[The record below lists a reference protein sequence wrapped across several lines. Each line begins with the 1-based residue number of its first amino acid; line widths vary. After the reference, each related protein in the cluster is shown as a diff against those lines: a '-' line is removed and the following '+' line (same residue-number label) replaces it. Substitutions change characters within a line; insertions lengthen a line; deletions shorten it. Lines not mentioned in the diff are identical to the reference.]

1 MLSKLVKISSLDD
14 LQNAKRRHNGL
25 WAIGTIFRATEEI
38 MHLFKTNFMLANNP
52 SKYAFIEELKCL
64 VDINDK
70 FLELE
75 VSNITPANAL
85 ELYDYVDNLR
95 ANMIR
100 SLTITVQGPNGEDL
114 VGFASSKNTTIELL
128 PAIETLTNAYH
139 ELVEQSRHN
148 LLASISIN
156 TSLDHSEFDQ
166 LRKLC
171 SKLQCMQDHEIRANL
186 TNDTFEFLRLAKH
199 IDPAIKNSLAFQNQG
214 L

>member
-1 MLSKLVKISSLDD
+1 MLNKLVKMSSLDD
-14 LQNAKRRHNGL
+14 LQNAKHRHNGL
-25 WAIGTIFRATEEI
+25 WAIGSIFRATEEI

-64 VDINDK
+64 VELNDK

-75 VSNITPANAL
+75 VSDITPANAL
-85 ELYDYVDNLR
+85 ELYDFVDNLR

-100 SLTITVQGPNGEDL
+100 SLTITVNGEDL

-156 TSLDHSEFDQ
+156 PSLDHSEFDQ

-186 TNDTFEFLRLAKH
+186 TNNTFEFLRLAKH

>member
-1 MLSKLVKISSLDD
+1 MLSKLVKISSLDE
-14 LQNAKRRHNGL
+14 LQNAKLRHNGL
-25 WAIGTIFRATEEI
+25 WAIGSIFRASKEI

-52 SKYAFIEELKCL
+52 SKYAFIAELECL
-64 VDINDK
+64 VDLNDK
-70 FLELE
+70 FLELDI
-75 VSNITPANAL
+75 SNITPANAL
-85 ELYDYVDNLR
+85 EIYDYVDNLR

-100 SLTITVQGPNGEDL
+100 SLTIQVNGADL

-156 TSLDHSEFDQ
+156 PSLDHSEFDQ

-171 SKLQCMQDHEIRANL
+171 SRLQCMQDHEIRASL
-186 TNDTFEFLRLAKH
+186 TNNTFEFLRLAKQ

>member
-1 MLSKLVKISSLDD
+1 MLNKLVKISSLDD
-14 LQNAKRRHNGL
+14 LQNAKHRHNGL
-25 WAIGTIFRATEEI
+25 WAIGSIFRATEEV

-52 SKYAFIEELKCL
+52 SKYAFIEELRCL
-64 VDINDK
+64 VDLNDK

-75 VSNITPANAL
+75 VGDITPANAL

-100 SLTITVQGPNGEDL
+100 SLTIQVNGEDL

-156 TSLDHSEFDQ
+156 PSLDHSEFDQ

-186 TNDTFEFLRLAKH
+186 TNDTFEFLRLAKQ

>member
-14 LQNAKRRHNGL
+14 LQNAKHRHNGL
-25 WAIGTIFRATEEI
+25 WAIGSIFRATEEI

-64 VDINDK
+64 VDLNDK

-75 VSNITPANAL
+75 VSNITPANTL
-85 ELYDYVDNLR
+85 ELYGYVDNLR

-100 SLTITVQGPNGEDL
+100 SLTITVNGEDL
-114 VGFASSKNTTIELL
+114 VGFASSKNTTIDLL

-156 TSLDHSEFDQ
+156 PSLDHSEFDQ

>member
-1 MLSKLVKISSLDD
+1 MLNKLVKISSLDD
-14 LQNAKRRHNGL
+14 LQNAKHRHNGL
-25 WAIGTIFRATEEI
+25 WAIGSIFRATEEV

-52 SKYAFIEELKCL
+52 SKYAFIEELRCL
-64 VDINDK
+64 VNLNDK

-75 VSNITPANAL
+75 VSDITPANAL
-85 ELYDYVDNLR
+85 ELYDYIDNLR

-100 SLTITVQGPNGEDL
+100 SLTIQVNGEDL

-148 LLASISIN
+148 LLASISIHP
-156 TSLDHSEFDQ
+156 TADHSEFDQ

-171 SKLQCMQDHEIRANL
+171 SRLQCMQDHEIRANL
-186 TNDTFEFLRLAKH
+186 TNDTFEFLRLAKQ

>member
-1 MLSKLVKISSLDD
+1 MLNKLVKISSLDD
-14 LQNAKRRHNGL
+14 LQNAKHRHNGL
-25 WAIGTIFRATEEI
+25 WAIGSIFRATEEI

-52 SKYAFIEELKCL
+52 SKYAFIEELRCL
-64 VDINDK
+64 VDLNDK

-75 VSNITPANAL
+75 VSDITPANAL

-95 ANMIR
+95 SNMIR
-100 SLTITVQGPNGEDL
+100 SLTIQVNGEDL

-148 LLASISIN
+148 LLASISISP
-156 TSLDHSEFDQ
+156 TLDHSEYDQ

-171 SKLQCMQDHEIRANL
+171 SKQQCMQDHEIIANL
-186 TNDTFEFLRLAKH
+186 TNDTFEFLRLAKQ

>member
-1 MLSKLVKISSLDD
+1 MLNKLVKISSLDD
-14 LQNAKRRHNGL
+14 LQNAKHRHNGL
-25 WAIGTIFRATEEI
+25 WAIGSIFRATEEV

-52 SKYAFIEELKCL
+52 SKYAFIEELRCL
-64 VDINDK
+64 VDLNDK

-75 VSNITPANAL
+75 VSDITPANAL

-95 ANMIR
+95 SNMIR
-100 SLTITVQGPNGEDL
+100 SLTITINGEDL
-114 VGFASSKNTTIELL
+114 AGFASSKNTTIELL

-148 LLASISIN
+148 LLASISISP
-156 TSLDHSEFDQ
+156 TLDHSEYDL

-186 TNDTFEFLRLAKH
+186 TNDTFEFLRLAKQ
-199 IDPAIKNSLAFQNQG
+199 IDPTIKNSLAFQNQG

>member
-1 MLSKLVKISSLDD
+1 MSSLDD
-14 LQNAKRRHNGL
+14 LQNAKHRHNGL
-25 WAIGTIFRATEEI
+25 WAIGAIFKATKEI
-38 MHLFKTNFMLANNP
+38 MLLFKTNFMLANNP

-64 VDINDK
+64 VDLNDK
-70 FLELE
+70 LLSLDISD
-75 VSNITPANAL
+75 VTPANAL
-85 ELYDYVDNLR
+85 ELFDYVDNLR
-95 ANMIR
+95 SNMIR
-100 SLTITVQGPNGEDL
+100 SLTITINGEDL

-156 TSLDHSEFDQ
+156 PSLDHSEFDQ

-171 SKLQCMQDHEIRANL
+171 SRLQCMQDHEIRANL

>member
-1 MLSKLVKISSLDD
+1 MLNKLVKISSLDD
-14 LQNAKRRHNGL
+14 LQNAKHRHNGL
-25 WAIGTIFRATEEI
+25 WAIGAIFKATKEI
-38 MHLFKTNFMLANNP
+38 MLLFKTNFMLANNP

-64 VDINDK
+64 VDLNDK

-75 VSNITPANAL
+75 VSDITPANAL

-100 SLTITVQGPNGEDL
+100 SLTIQVNGEDL

-148 LLASISIN
+148 LLASISISP
-156 TSLDHSEFDQ
+156 TLDHSEFDQ

-186 TNDTFEFLRLAKH
+186 TNDTFEFLRLAKQ

>member
-1 MLSKLVKISSLDD
+1 MLNKLVKISSLDD
-14 LQNAKRRHNGL
+14 LQNAKHRHNGL
-25 WAIGTIFRATEEI
+25 WAIGSIFRATEEV

-52 SKYAFIEELKCL
+52 SKYAFIEELRCL
-64 VDINDK
+64 VDLNDK

-75 VSNITPANAL
+75 VSDITPANAL

-95 ANMIR
+95 SNMIR
-100 SLTITVQGPNGEDL
+100 SLTIQLNGEDL

-148 LLASISIN
+148 LLASISISP
-156 TSLDHSEFDQ
+156 TLDHSEYDQ

-171 SKLQCMQDHEIRANL
+171 SKLQCMQDHEIRAGL
-186 TNDTFEFLRLAKH
+186 TNNTFEFLRLSKQ

>member
-1 MLSKLVKISSLDD
+1 MLNKLVKISSLDD
-14 LQNAKRRHNGL
+14 LQNAKHRHNGL
-25 WAIGTIFRATEEI
+25 WAIGSIFRATEEV

-52 SKYAFIEELKCL
+52 SKYAFIEELRCL
-64 VDINDK
+64 VDLNDK

-75 VSNITPANAL
+75 VSDITPANAL
-85 ELYDYVDNLR
+85 ELYDYIDNLR

-100 SLTITVQGPNGEDL
+100 SLTIQANGEDL

-156 TSLDHSEFDQ
+156 PSLDHSEFDQ

>member
-1 MLSKLVKISSLDD
+1 MLNKLVKMSSLDD
-14 LQNAKRRHNGL
+14 LQNAKHRHNGL
-25 WAIGTIFRATEEI
+25 WAIGSIFRATEEI
-38 MHLFKTNFMLANNP
+38 MHLFKTNFMLANNA

-64 VDINDK
+64 IDLNDK

-75 VSNITPANAL
+75 VSDITPANAL

-100 SLTITVQGPNGEDL
+100 SLTITVNGEDL

-128 PAIETLTNAYH
+128 PAIETLTNSYH

-156 TSLDHSEFDQ
+156 PSLDHSEFDQ

-186 TNDTFEFLRLAKH
+186 TNNTFEFLRLAKQ

>member
-1 MLSKLVKISSLDD
+1 MLNKLVKISSLDD
-14 LQNAKRRHNGL
+14 LQNAKHRHNGL
-25 WAIGTIFRATEEI
+25 WAIGSIFRATEEV

-64 VDINDK
+64 VDLNDK

-75 VSNITPANAL
+75 VSDITPANAL

-100 SLTITVQGPNGEDL
+100 SLTITINGEDL

-128 PAIETLTNAYH
+128 PAVETLTNAYH

-148 LLASISIN
+148 LLASISISP
-156 TSLDHSEFDQ
+156 TADHSEFDQ

-171 SKLQCMQDHEIRANL
+171 SRLQCMQDHEIQAGL
-186 TNDTFEFLRLAKH
+186 TNNTFEFLRLAKQ

>member
-1 MLSKLVKISSLDD
+1 MLNKLVKMSSLDD
-14 LQNAKRRHNGL
+14 LQNAKHRHNGL
-25 WAIGTIFRATEEI
+25 WAIGSIFRATEEV

-52 SKYAFIEELKCL
+52 SKYAFIEELRCL
-64 VDINDK
+64 VDLNDK

-75 VSNITPANAL
+75 VSDITPANAL

-95 ANMIR
+95 FNMIR
-100 SLTITVQGPNGEDL
+100 SLTIQVNGEDL

-148 LLASISIN
+148 LLASISISP
-156 TSLDHSEFDQ
+156 TLDHSEYDQ

-171 SKLQCMQDHEIRANL
+171 SKLQCMQDHEIRAGL
-186 TNDTFEFLRLAKH
+186 TNNTFEFLRLSKQ

>member
-1 MLSKLVKISSLDD
+1 MLNKLVKMSSLDD
-14 LQNAKRRHNGL
+14 LQNAKHRHNGL
-25 WAIGTIFRATEEI
+25 WAIGSIFRATEEI
-38 MHLFKTNFMLANNP
+38 MHLFKTNFMLANNA
-52 SKYAFIEELKCL
+52 SKYAEELKCL
-64 VDINDK
+64 IDLNDK

-75 VSNITPANAL
+75 VSDVTPANAL

-100 SLTITVQGPNGEDL
+100 SLTITVNGEDL

-156 TSLDHSEFDQ
+156 PSLDHSEFDQ

-186 TNDTFEFLRLAKH
+186 TNNTFEFLRLAKQ

>member
-1 MLSKLVKISSLDD
+1 MLSKLVKMSSLDD
-14 LQNAKRRHNGL
+14 LQNAKHRHNGL
-25 WAIGTIFRATEEI
+25 WAIGSIFRATEEI

-64 VDINDK
+64 VDLNDK

-75 VSNITPANAL
+75 VSDITPANAL

-100 SLTITVQGPNGEDL
+100 SLTITINGEDL

-148 LLASISIN
+148 LLASISILP
-156 TSLDHSEFDQ
+156 TADHSEFDQ

-171 SKLQCMQDHEIRANL
+171 SRLQCMQDHEIRANL
-186 TNDTFEFLRLAKH
+186 TNDTFEFLRLAKQ

>member
-1 MLSKLVKISSLDD
+1 MLNKLVKISSLDD
-14 LQNAKRRHNGL
+14 LQNAKHRHNGL
-25 WAIGTIFRATEEI
+25 WAIGSIFRATEEI
-38 MHLFKTNFMLANNP
+38 MLLFKTNFMLANNP

-64 VDINDK
+64 VDLNDK

-75 VSNITPANAL
+75 VSDITPANAL

-100 SLTITVQGPNGEDL
+100 SLTIQVNGEDL

-148 LLASISIN
+148 LLASISIHP
-156 TSLDHSEFDQ
+156 TADHSEFDQ

>member
-1 MLSKLVKISSLDD
+1 MLNKLVKISSLDD
-14 LQNAKRRHNGL
+14 LQNAKHRHNGL
-25 WAIGTIFRATEEI
+25 WAIGSIFRATEEV

-52 SKYAFIEELKCL
+52 SKYAFIEELRCL
-64 VDINDK
+64 VDLNDK

-75 VSNITPANAL
+75 VSDITPANAL

-95 ANMIR
+95 SNMIR
-100 SLTITVQGPNGEDL
+100 SLTIQVNGEDL

-148 LLASISIN
+148 LLASISISP
-156 TSLDHSEFDQ
+156 TLDHSEYDQ

>member
-1 MLSKLVKISSLDD
+1 MLNKLVKMSSLDD
-14 LQNAKRRHNGL
+14 LQNAKHRHNGL
-25 WAIGTIFRATEEI
+25 WAIGSIFRATEEI
-38 MHLFKTNFMLANNP
+38 MHLFKTNFMLANNA

-64 VDINDK
+64 IDLNDK

-75 VSNITPANAL
+75 VSDITPANAL

-100 SLTITVQGPNGEDL
+100 SLTITVNGEDL

-148 LLASISIN
+148 LLASIGIN
-156 TSLDHSEFDQ
+156 PSLDHSEFDQ

-186 TNDTFEFLRLAKH
+186 TNNTFEFLRLAKQ

>member
-1 MLSKLVKISSLDD
+1 MLNKLVKISSLDD
-14 LQNAKRRHNGL
+14 LQNAKHRHNGL
-25 WAIGTIFRATEEI
+25 WAIGSIFRATEEV

-52 SKYAFIEELKCL
+52 SKYAFIEELRCL
-64 VDINDK
+64 VDLNDK

-75 VSNITPANAL
+75 VSDITPANAL
-85 ELYDYVDNLR
+85 ELYGYVDNLR

-100 SLTITVQGPNGEDL
+100 SLTIQVNGEDL

-148 LLASISIN
+148 LLASISIHP
-156 TSLDHSEFDQ
+156 TADHSEFDQ

-171 SKLQCMQDHEIRANL
+171 SRLQCMQDHEIRAGL
-186 TNDTFEFLRLAKH
+186 TNNTFEFLRLAKQ

>member
-1 MLSKLVKISSLDD
+1 MLNKLVKISSLDD
-14 LQNAKRRHNGL
+14 LQNAKHRHNGL
-25 WAIGTIFRATEEI
+25 WAIGSIFRATEEI

-52 SKYAFIEELKCL
+52 SKYAFIEELRCL
-64 VDINDK
+64 VDLNDK

-75 VSNITPANAL
+75 VSDITPANAL

-100 SLTITVQGPNGEDL
+100 SLTIQVNGEDL

-148 LLASISIN
+148 LLASISIHP
-156 TSLDHSEFDQ
+156 TADHSEFDQ

-186 TNDTFEFLRLAKH
+186 TNNTFEFLRLAKQ

>member
-1 MLSKLVKISSLDD
+1 
-14 LQNAKRRHNGL
+14 
-25 WAIGTIFRATEEI
+25 
-38 MHLFKTNFMLANNP
+38 MLANNP

-64 VDINDK
+64 VDLNDK

-75 VSNITPANAL
+75 VSDITPANAL

-100 SLTITVQGPNGEDL
+100 SLTITVNGEDL

-156 TSLDHSEFDQ
+156 PSLDHSEFDQ

-171 SKLQCMQDHEIRANL
+171 SRLQCMRDHEIRANL

>member
-1 MLSKLVKISSLDD
+1 MLNKLVKFSSLDD
-14 LQNAKRRHNGL
+14 LQNAKHRHNGL
-25 WAIGTIFRATEEI
+25 WAIGAIFRATEEI

-64 VDINDK
+64 VDLNDK

-75 VSNITPANAL
+75 VSDITPANAL

-100 SLTITVQGPNGEDL
+100 SLTITVGGESL
-114 VGFASSKNTTIELL
+114 QGFASSKNTTIELL
-128 PAIETLTNAYH
+128 PAIETLTNAYR
-139 ELVEQSRHN
+139 ELVDQSGHN
-148 LLASISIN
+148 LLASISISP
-156 TSLDHSEFDQ
+156 TAGHSEFDQ

-186 TNDTFEFLRLAKH
+186 TNDTFEFLRLAKQ

>member
-1 MLSKLVKISSLDD
+1 MLNKLVKMSSLDD
-14 LQNAKRRHNGL
+14 LQNAKHRHNGL
-25 WAIGTIFRATEEI
+25 WAIGSIFRATEEI

-52 SKYAFIEELKCL
+52 SKYAFIEELRCL
-64 VDINDK
+64 VDLNDK

-75 VSNITPANAL
+75 VSDITPANAL

-100 SLTITVQGPNGEDL
+100 SLTIQVNGGDL

-148 LLASISIN
+148 LLASISISP
-156 TSLDHSEFDQ
+156 TLDHSEFDQ

>member
-1 MLSKLVKISSLDD
+1 MLNKLVKISSLDD
-14 LQNAKRRHNGL
+14 LQNAKHRHNGL
-25 WAIGTIFRATEEI
+25 WAIGSIFRATEEV

-64 VDINDK
+64 VDLNDK
-70 FLELE
+70 LLSLDI
-75 VSNITPANAL
+75 SNVTPANAL
-85 ELYDYVDNLR
+85 ELYDYADNLR
-95 ANMIR
+95 SNMIR
-100 SLTITVQGPNGEDL
+100 SLTITINGEDL

-156 TSLDHSEFDQ
+156 PSLDHSEFDQ

-171 SKLQCMQDHEIRANL
+171 SRLQCMQDHEIRANL
-186 TNDTFEFLRLAKH
+186 TNDTFEFLRLAKQ

>member
-14 LQNAKRRHNGL
+14 LQNAKHRHNGL
-25 WAIGTIFRATEEI
+25 WAIGSIFRATEEI

-64 VDINDK
+64 VDLNDK

-75 VSNITPANAL
+75 VSDITPANAL

-100 SLTITVQGPNGEDL
+100 SLTITINGEDL

-148 LLASISIN
+148 LLASISISQ
-156 TSLDHSEFDQ
+156 TIDHSEFDQ

-186 TNDTFEFLRLAKH
+186 TNNTFEFLRLAKH

>member
-1 MLSKLVKISSLDD
+1 MLNKLVKISSLDD
-14 LQNAKRRHNGL
+14 LQNAKHRHNGL
-25 WAIGTIFRATEEI
+25 WAIGSIFRATEEV

-52 SKYAFIEELKCL
+52 SKYAFIEELRCL
-64 VDINDK
+64 VDLNDK

-75 VSNITPANAL
+75 VSDITPANAL

-95 ANMIR
+95 SNMIR
-100 SLTITVQGPNGEDL
+100 SLTITINGEDL
-114 VGFASSKNTTIELL
+114 AGFASSKNTTIELL

-148 LLASISIN
+148 LLASISISP
-156 TSLDHSEFDQ
+156 TLDHSEYDL

-186 TNDTFEFLRLAKH
+186 TNNTFEFLRLAKQ
-199 IDPAIKNSLAFQNQG
+199 IDPTIKNSLAFQNQG

>member
-1 MLSKLVKISSLDD
+1 MLSKLVKMSSLDD
-14 LQNAKRRHNGL
+14 LQNAKHRHNGL
-25 WAIGTIFRATEEI
+25 WAIGSIFRATEEI

-64 VDINDK
+64 VDLNDK

-100 SLTITVQGPNGEDL
+100 SLTIQVNGEDL

-156 TSLDHSEFDQ
+156 PSLDHSEFDQ